1 MSRLV
6 ILKIFTLEA
15 WIVRQFF
22 FVSSAYFFVKLK
34 HSLIKKVFANWCAST
49 RRNFIFWSKI
59 WNFRGFWVF
68 DFGPYT
74 KIENSE
80 NSEIVSI
87 LKVVLLEEVR
97 NFRGLQVFDFGP
109 YTKIEN
115 SKNSEIVSRLVI
127 ACWRKLEISEVSEF
141 SVLALTQKS
150 KTWKTRKLFQDL

>member
-49 RRNFIFWSKI
+49 RHNFIFWSKI
-59 WNFRGFWVF
+59 WNFRGFRVF

-80 NSEIVSI
+80 SSEIVSALVKLI
-87 LKVVLLEEVR
+87 
-97 NFRGLQVFDFGP
+97 DFFCFF
-109 YTKIEN
+109 E
-115 SKNSEIVSRLVI
+115 
-127 ACWRKLEISEVSEF
+127 RKLESCEISEF
-141 SVLALTQKS
+141 SVLTLMLKS
-150 KTWKTRKLFQDL
+150 ETWKIFQNTCKACKVSLFCLRKL